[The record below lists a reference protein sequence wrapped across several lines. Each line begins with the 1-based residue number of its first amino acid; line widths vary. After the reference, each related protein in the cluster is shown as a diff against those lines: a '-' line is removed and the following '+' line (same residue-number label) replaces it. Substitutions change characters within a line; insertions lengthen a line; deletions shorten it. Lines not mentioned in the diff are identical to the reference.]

1 MLLAKQGDLWFAR
14 IEPEVIARASRFAHK
29 LAATSMLIR
38 PMSGLI
44 QWRYSDP
51 CRRMQDP

>member
-14 IEPEVIARASRFAHK
+14 IELEVIARASRFAHK